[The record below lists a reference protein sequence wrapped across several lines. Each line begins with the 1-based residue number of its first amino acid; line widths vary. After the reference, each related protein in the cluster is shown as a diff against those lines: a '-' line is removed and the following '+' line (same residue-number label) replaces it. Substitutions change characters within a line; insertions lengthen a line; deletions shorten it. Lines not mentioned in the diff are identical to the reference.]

1 MATSAR
7 DRRCAVR
14 YAVSDKWQ
22 ERIGRQRTLVAA
34 LATVSAAAAVA
45 SLLVATLLVA
55 TTTGSTTAVT
65 WNTFEKG

>member
-34 LATVSAAAAVA
+34 LATVPAAAVA